1 MTNRSITTTTTFLSV
16 APENLFETTAALKT
30 AGITLDEAQFTRLRD
45 GYLDSNPVSYVY
57 SWRCDDLTP
66 ETAVSTLRSL
76 TDHLMVFDCLPDER
90 KFAFLEFIG
99 SDTIAVTHATKFL

>member
-1 MTNRSITTTTTFLSV
+1 MTHRSITTTTTFLSV
-16 APENLFETTAALKT
+16 APENLFETTAALK
-30 AGITLDEAQFTRLRD
+30 AVGIELDEARLERMSD

-76 TDHLMVFDCLPDER
+76 ADHLMVFDCLPDER
-90 KFAFLEFIG
+90 KFAFVEFVG